1 MTKMDAA
8 TKKKVASKR
17 LELRNTRGEL
27 AEYQE
32 ALEDENLSDEQIDIL
47 ERRID
52 FAKNKIEMLQ
62 LDLREMGDIAEE
74 INQITK
80 KLTQKEENELI
91 ETLIKKN
98 HIGYLIEDNK
108 FIYCLQMAVE
118 NNNGVVNPQFRTVE
132 TSKIVNVLNKM
143 ANFKLQC
150 DTYSVQA
157 LFQSTKNDYYGMTGS
172 FNDEKWDNTMV
183 YNKMSVIREF
193 WVKETTDT
201 NYNPDFDFL
210 MYCVGGGKQENIEHL
225 EKWLAYK
232 WKYPNRNANIPNIDL
247 GGYPGGNG
255 KGRFIELLKTIF
267 THGCVVP
274 AALKEL
280 TDGFNASWE
289 TAVILYYDEP
299 ATGELPEGKLKNATG
314 GEEQRIE
321 KKGIDAYTADRN
333 YNMIFTSN
341 NPNGVVK
348 LAGTGGSGEDRRWS
362 VITTDKVMVDE
373 IMVAG
378 LDNEGAKVRTNEINN
393 LLKNREEVSKWLS
406 HLLIKHD
413 VENMQILHSL
423 HGVDYEKRF
432 EDQKDTVQLVFD
444 SLMNTFNQCG
454 IITLDVLT
462 QAVHELTNNT
472 KLSSQQIAKRF
483 TRYLDQGKIKYEY
496 LKKERINLLYEG
508 SVSETVQKNC
518 FKLPLSNTNYGLDY
532 KMFTNIVPNK
542 STKLLASD
550 FTISI

>member
-1 MTKMDAA
+1 
-8 TKKKVASKR
+8 
-17 LELRNTRGEL
+17 
-27 AEYQE
+27 
-32 ALEDENLSDEQIDIL
+32 
-47 ERRID
+47 
-52 FAKNKIEMLQ
+52 MLQ